1 MTPQLS
7 AEPFTFETAQEILGV
22 ARGVPPS
29 PVPVLSD
36 AGDPSLDAPRLF
48 PCKQPGCPGH
58 KRDYQVTTHRL
69 WDEFFAPKAQR
80 KARRA
85 QRITRLTR
93 RRANA

>member
-22 ARGVPPS
+22 A
-29 PVPVLSD
+29 
-36 AGDPSLDAPRLF
+36 
-48 PCKQPGCPGH
+48 CKQPGCPGH